1 MTCVKLAVCYHI
13 LVFCLVFLCL
23 GLSVFSTIP
32 AHEEEAADLLFTLE
46 IFIVVWFGVELV
58 VRSWSAGCR

>member
-1 MTCVKLAVCYHI
+1 MTCAQLAVCYHI

-32 AHEEEAADLLFTLE
+32 AHEEEAADLPGLDTLYNTGD
-46 IFIVVWFGVELV
+46 IVACAV
-58 VRSWSAGCR
+58 VSVTQ